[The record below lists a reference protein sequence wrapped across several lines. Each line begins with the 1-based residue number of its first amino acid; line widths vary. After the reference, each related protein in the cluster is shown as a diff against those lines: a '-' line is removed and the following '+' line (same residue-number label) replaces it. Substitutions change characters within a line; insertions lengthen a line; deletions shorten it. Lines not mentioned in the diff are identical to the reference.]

1 MLIEESYPIA
11 GNNAKPQLTSKQ
23 TDIYNWAAY
32 RGLILCWRQPKEGE
46 ILPYLGKV
54 LIVDDD
60 QNVLELIKLYG
71 EREGFEIIGVNDG
84 GLALAAFDREN
95 PDVVIL
101 DIMLPG
107 MNGLTLCQNLRS
119 IRMVPI
125 IMLTAKGEEAD
136 RVLGLEMGADDY
148 VSKPFSPRELVA
160 RIKAV
165 QRRAQPAELG
175 KNRKLKYPGLEIAAD
190 IRRVIVEEKTIELT
204 PREFDLLYHLAQN
217 PRRVFSRESLLAA
230 VWGYDYFGD
239 QRTVDV
245 HIRRLREKL
254 ELLSHEYLTTIW
266 GVGYQFTPP
275 SKEE

>member
-1 MLIEESYPIA
+1 M
-11 GNNAKPQLTSKQ
+11 
-23 TDIYNWAAY
+23 
-32 RGLILCWRQPKEGE
+32 
-46 ILPYLGKV
+46 PYLGKALV
-54 LIVDDD
+54 VDDD
-60 QNVLELIKLYG
+60 QNVLELVKLYG
-71 EREGFEIIGVNDG
+71 EREGFEVIGVNDG
-84 GLALAAFDREN
+84 NLAMSAFGQIN

-107 MNGLTLCQNLRS
+107 KDGITLCRELRS

-165 QRRAQPAELG
+165 LRRTQTAVDPVINWQ
-175 KNRKLKYPGLEIAAD
+175 LKYPGLEIQAD
-190 IRRVIVEEKTIELT
+190 TRKILVDGKEAEIT
-204 PREFDLLYHLAQN
+204 PKEFDLLYHLAQN
-217 PRRVFSRESLLAA
+217 PRRVFTRDELLKA

-245 HIRRLREKL
+245 HIRRVRAKL
-254 ELLSHEYLTTIW
+254 SSLQHEYLTTVW

-275 SKEE
+275 IKGGESA

>member
-1 MLIEESYPIA
+1 MPF
-11 GNNAKPQLTSKQ
+11 
-23 TDIYNWAAY
+23 
-32 RGLILCWRQPKEGE
+32 
-46 ILPYLGKV
+46 LGKV
-54 LIVDDD
+54 LVVDDD
-60 QNVLELIKLYG
+60 QNVLELVKLYG
-71 EREGFEIIGVNDG
+71 EREGFEVIGVNDG
-84 GLALAAFDREN
+84 DLVLPAFDREN

-107 MNGLTLCQNLRS
+107 KDGLTLCRNLRA
-119 IRMVPI
+119 IRMIPI

-165 QRRAQPAELG
+165 LRRTQPVDAAT
-175 KNRKLKYPGLEIAAD
+175 NWQLKYPGLEIQAD
-190 IRRVIVEEKTIELT
+190 ARRVLVNTAGIEFT

-217 PRRVFSRESLLAA
+217 PRRVFTREELLAA

-245 HIRRLREKL
+245 HIRRLRSKL
-254 ELLSHEYLTTIW
+254 ASLPHEYLTTIW

-275 SKEE
+275 AKGENDS

>member
-1 MLIEESYPIA
+1 MPF
-11 GNNAKPQLTSKQ
+11 
-23 TDIYNWAAY
+23 
-32 RGLILCWRQPKEGE
+32 
-46 ILPYLGKV
+46 LGRV
-54 LIVDDD
+54 LVVDDD
-60 QNVLELIKLYG
+60 QAVLELLKLYG
-71 EREGFEIIGVNDG
+71 EREGFEVITVSEGDQV
-84 GLALAAFDREN
+84 LTVFDREN

-107 MNGLTLCQNLRS
+107 KDGLTLCHSLRA

-165 QRRAQPAELG
+165 LRRTQVVGAVT
-175 KNRKLKYPGLEIAAD
+175 NWKLKYPGLEIHSET
-190 IRRVIVEEKTIELT
+190 RRVLVNDTHIVLT
-204 PREFDLLYHLAQN
+204 PREFDLLYHLAQS
-217 PRRVFSRESLLAA
+217 PRRVFTREELLKA
-230 VWGYDYFGD
+230 VWGYDYFGE

-245 HIRRLREKL
+245 HIRRLRGKL
-254 ELLSHEYLTTIW
+254 TGLPHEYLTTVW

-275 SKEE
+275 AKGGGTAS

>member
-1 MLIEESYPIA
+1 MTYS
-11 GNNAKPQLTSKQ
+11 
-23 TDIYNWAAY
+23 
-32 RGLILCWRQPKEGE
+32 
-46 ILPYLGKV
+46 GKV
-54 LIVDDD
+54 LVVDDD

-71 EREGFEIIGVNDG
+71 EREGFNVIGVSDG
-84 GLALAAFDREN
+84 DLALAAFDREN

-107 MNGLTLCQNLRS
+107 VDGLTLCRSLRS
-119 IRMVPI
+119 IRMVHI
-125 IMLTAKGEEAD
+125 IMLSAKGEEAD

-160 RIKAV
+160 RIKAAL
-165 QRRAQPAELG
+165 RRSQPVG
-175 KNRKLKYPGLEIAAD
+175 SGTSMKLKYQGFEIQGD
-190 IRRVIVEEKTIELT
+190 TRRVIVNDTSIELT

-217 PRRVFSRESLLAA
+217 PHRVFTREDLLKA
-230 VWGYDYFGD
+230 VWGYDFFGD

-254 ELLSHEYLTTIW
+254 QLLSHCLTTVW

-275 SKEE
+275 PKGE

>member
-1 MLIEESYPIA
+1 M
-11 GNNAKPQLTSKQ
+11 
-23 TDIYNWAAY
+23 
-32 RGLILCWRQPKEGE
+32 
-46 ILPYLGKV
+46 PYLGKV
-54 LIVDDD
+54 LVVDDD
-60 QNVLELIKLYG
+60 QNVLELVKLYG
-71 EREGFEIIGVNDG
+71 EREGFEVIGVNDG
-84 GLALAAFDREN
+84 DMVMSAFDHEN

-107 MNGLTLCQNLRS
+107 KDGITICRELRAV
-119 IRMVPI
+119 RMIPI

-165 QRRAQPAELG
+165 LRRTQTAVDAMT
-175 KNRKLKYPGLEIAAD
+175 NWKLKYPGLEIHAD
-190 IRRVIVEEKTIELT
+190 TRKVLVDGEEAEVT
-204 PREFDLLYHLAQN
+204 PKEFDLLYHLAQN
-217 PRRVFSRESLLAA
+217 PRRVFTRDELLEA

-245 HIRRLREKL
+245 HIRRVRAKL
-254 ELLSHEYLTTIW
+254 APLSHEYLSTVW

-275 SKEE
+275 VKGGETIL

>member
-1 MLIEESYPIA
+1 MTYS
-11 GNNAKPQLTSKQ
+11 
-23 TDIYNWAAY
+23 
-32 RGLILCWRQPKEGE
+32 
-46 ILPYLGKV
+46 GKV
-54 LIVDDD
+54 LVVDDD
-60 QNVLELIKLYG
+60 RNVLELVKLYG
-71 EREGFEIIGVNDG
+71 EREGFEVIGINDSESV
-84 GLALAAFDREN
+84 LPAFDREN

-107 MNGLTLCQNLRS
+107 KDGLTLCRNLRG
-119 IRMVPI
+119 IRMIPI

-165 QRRAQPAELG
+165 LRRTQTFDMG
-175 KNRKLKYPGLEIAAD
+175 VNWKLKYPGLEIQAD
-190 IRRVIVEEKTIELT
+190 TRSVLINGEKTEVT

-217 PRRVFSRESLLAA
+217 PRRVFTREELLTT
-230 VWGYDYFGD
+230 VWGYDYFGE

-245 HIRRLREKL
+245 HIRRLRTKL
-254 ELLSHEYLTTIW
+254 APLSYEYLTTVW

-275 SKEE
+275 VKGGETAS

>member
-1 MLIEESYPIA
+1 MP
-11 GNNAKPQLTSKQ
+11 
-23 TDIYNWAAY
+23 D
-32 RGLILCWRQPKEGE
+32 
-46 ILPYLGKV
+46 LGKV
-54 LIVDDD
+54 LVIDDD
-60 QNVLELIKLYG
+60 QNILELVKLYG
-71 EREGFEIIGVNDG
+71 EREGFQVIGVIDG
-84 GLALAAFDREN
+84 DLTLPIFEREN

-107 MNGLTLCQNLRS
+107 KDGLTLCRDLRAV
-119 IRMVPI
+119 RMVPI

-148 VSKPFSPRELVA
+148 VSKPFSPRELMA

-165 QRRAQPAELG
+165 LRRTQAVETEKGMNWQL
-175 KNRKLKYPGLEIAAD
+175 NYPGLDIQAD
-190 IRRVIVEEKTIELT
+190 TRRVLVNGEDIEVT

-217 PRRVFSRESLLAA
+217 PRRILTREALLKI

-245 HIRRLREKL
+245 HIRRLRKKL
-254 ELLSHEYLTTIW
+254 EPLSYEYLTTIW

-275 SKEE
+275 VKEGKTTQQ

>member
-1 MLIEESYPIA
+1 M
-11 GNNAKPQLTSKQ
+11 
-23 TDIYNWAAY
+23 
-32 RGLILCWRQPKEGE
+32 
-46 ILPYLGKV
+46 PYLGKV
-54 LIVDDD
+54 LVVDDD
-60 QNVLELIKLYG
+60 PNVLELVKLYG
-71 EREGFEIIGVNDG
+71 EREGFNVIGINDG
-84 GLALAAFDREN
+84 NLVLSAFDREN

-107 MNGLTLCQNLRS
+107 IDGLTLCRKLRS
-119 IRMVPI
+119 IRMIPI

-165 QRRAQPAELG
+165 QRRTQPIDAV
-175 KNRKLKYPGLEIAAD
+175 KYSKLKYCELEIHAD
-190 IRRVIVEEKTIELT
+190 IRRVNIGDSVIEMT

-217 PRRVFSRESLLAA
+217 PRRVYTRDDLLTA

-254 ELLSHEYLTTIW
+254 KGLPYEYITTVW

>member
-1 MLIEESYPIA
+1 M
-11 GNNAKPQLTSKQ
+11 
-23 TDIYNWAAY
+23 
-32 RGLILCWRQPKEGE
+32 
-46 ILPYLGKV
+46 PYLGKV

-60 QNVLELIKLYG
+60 QNVLELVKLYC
-71 EREGFEIIGVNDG
+71 EREGLEVICVSNGDIV
-84 GLALAAFDREN
+84 LPTFDREN

-107 MNGLTLCQNLRS
+107 KDGLTLCRDLRE
-119 IRMVPI
+119 IRMIPI

-165 QRRAQPAELG
+165 LRRTQTVGEVA
-175 KNRKLKYPGLEIAAD
+175 NWKLKYPGLEIHAD
-190 IRRVIVEEKTIELT
+190 TRMVLVDDEKTEVT
-204 PREFDLLYHLAQN
+204 PKEFDLLYHLAQN
-217 PRRVFSRESLLAA
+217 PRRVFTREELLTA

-245 HIRRLREKL
+245 HIRRLRAKL
-254 ELLSHEYLTTIW
+254 APLPNEYLTTVW

-275 SKEE
+275 VQGGETTP

>member
-1 MLIEESYPIA
+1 M
-11 GNNAKPQLTSKQ
+11 
-23 TDIYNWAAY
+23 AY
-32 RGLILCWRQPKEGE
+32 W
-46 ILPYLGKV
+46 GKV
-54 LIVDDD
+54 LLVDDD
-60 QNVLELIKLYG
+60 PNVLELVKLYG
-71 EREGFEIIGVNDG
+71 EREGFEVIGIDHG
-84 GLALAAFDREN
+84 DLALPAFDREN

-107 MNGLTLCQNLRS
+107 KDGLTLCRELRA

-148 VSKPFSPRELVA
+148 VAKPFSPRELVA

-165 QRRAQPAELG
+165 LRRSQAMDPDKEW
-175 KNRKLKYPGLEIAAD
+175 RLKYPGLEIQAD
-190 IRRVIVEEKTIELT
+190 IRTLLVAGMKTEVT
-204 PREFDLLYHLAQN
+204 PREFDLLYFLAQN
-217 PRRVFSRESLLAA
+217 PRRVFTREELLAA

-245 HIRRLREKL
+245 HIRRLRKKL
-254 ELLSHEYLTTIW
+254 EPLKHEYLTTVW

-275 SKEE
+275 LEGGEKRS

>member
-1 MLIEESYPIA
+1 MP
-11 GNNAKPQLTSKQ
+11 N
-23 TDIYNWAAY
+23 
-32 RGLILCWRQPKEGE
+32 
-46 ILPYLGKV
+46 LGKV
-54 LIVDDD
+54 LLVDDD
-60 QNVLELIKLYG
+60 QNVLELVKLYG
-71 EREGFEIIGVNDG
+71 EREGFEVIGVNSGDKV
-84 GLALAAFDREN
+84 LPAFDREN

-107 MNGLTLCQNLRS
+107 KDGLTLCRELRAV
-119 IRMVPI
+119 RMIPI

-165 QRRAQPAELG
+165 LRRTQMFDAVKDWQ
-175 KNRKLKYPGLEIAAD
+175 LKYPGLEIRAD
-190 IRRVIVEEKTIELT
+190 IRSVLVGGEVIEVT
-204 PREFDLLYHLAQN
+204 PREFDLLYYLAQN
-217 PRRVFSRESLLAA
+217 PRRVFTRDELLAA

-245 HIRRLREKL
+245 HIRRLRKKL
-254 ELLSHEYLTTIW
+254 APLSHEYLTTVW

-275 SKEE
+275 VKGGETAS

>member
-1 MLIEESYPIA
+1 M
-11 GNNAKPQLTSKQ
+11 
-23 TDIYNWAAY
+23 
-32 RGLILCWRQPKEGE
+32 
-46 ILPYLGKV
+46 PYLGKV
-54 LIVDDD
+54 LVVDDD

-71 EREGFEIIGVNDG
+71 EREGYNIIGINNG
-84 GLALAAFDREN
+84 SLALAAFDREN

-101 DIMLPG
+101 DIMLPDID
-107 MNGLTLCQNLRS
+107 GLTLCRKLRS
-119 IRMVPI
+119 IQMVPI

-165 QRRAQPAELG
+165 HRRTQPIDAV
-175 KNRKLKYPGLEIAAD
+175 KYNKLKYPGLEIQAD
-190 IRRVIVEEKTIELT
+190 IRRVIADNLLVELT
-204 PREFDLLYHLAQN
+204 PKEFDLLYHMAQN
-217 PRRVFSRESLLAA
+217 PRRVFTRDELLTA
-230 VWGYDYFGD
+230 VWGYDYYGD

-254 ELLSHEYLTTIW
+254 KCLSCEYITTVW